1 VVAVAA
7 AHHKAVN
14 PAVAEVPAAEG
25 QVAQAQVVQHQA
37 VKLIQV
43 AAVEVIVTLTMDLIQ
58 VAVDLV

>member
-1 VVAVAA
+1 VVAAEA
-7 AHHKAVN
+7 AHHKAVSL
-14 PAVAEVPAAEG
+14 AEAEVPAAEG
-25 QVAQAQVVQHQA
+25 LVAQAQMVQHQA